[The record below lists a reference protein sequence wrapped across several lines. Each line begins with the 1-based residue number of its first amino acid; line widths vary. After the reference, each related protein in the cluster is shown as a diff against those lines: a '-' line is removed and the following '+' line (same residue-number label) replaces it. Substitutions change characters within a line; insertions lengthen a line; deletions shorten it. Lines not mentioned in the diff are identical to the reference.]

1 MPTDE
6 SICSMSFDF
15 RIKNLVVLRTKLV
28 PLFFLDANKIDFN
41 MKTAEFRYSIN
52 RIIQIVFWLLTTNIR
67 RCSQNKL

>member
-15 RIKNLVVLRTKLV
+15 RIKNLAVLRTKLV
-28 PLFFLDANKIDFN
+28 PLFFLDANKIYFN
-41 MKTAEFRYSIN
+41 MKAAEFRYSIN

-67 RCSQNKL
+67 RCSQNES